1 MKIRAIRNIQRV
13 PIEMVTKKKKTLKH
27 DFLLCYIRLI
37 INYLQDYSISGKVM
51 LLSKCS
57 SQAEPNNEPKIKPN
71 LSWNRI
77 AVVTT

>member
-13 PIEMVTKKKKTLKH
+13 PIEMVTKKKKKTLKH
-27 DFLLCYIRLI
+27 DFLLCYMYIRLI

-57 SQAEPNNEPKIKPN
+57 SQVESNNEPKIKPN
-71 LSWNRI
+71 LS
-77 AVVTT
+77 